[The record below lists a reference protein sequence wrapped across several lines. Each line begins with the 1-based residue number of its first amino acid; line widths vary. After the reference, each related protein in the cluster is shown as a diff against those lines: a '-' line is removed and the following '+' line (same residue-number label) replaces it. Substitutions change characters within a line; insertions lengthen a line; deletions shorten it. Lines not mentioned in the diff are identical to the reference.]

1 MTVLKTL
8 GIIVAAIVLAIP
20 VSFFIAIGSLPLLR
34 DAEKR
39 WNIEVIGHSG
49 PADWVLWT
57 IWIVIS
63 VAFAVTI
70 WLLMTKRGRAA

>member
-1 MTVLKTL
+1 MAVLKTL
-8 GIIVAAIVLAIP
+8 GIIVSGIILAIP
-20 VSFFIAIGSLPLLR
+20 ISFFVAIASLPLLR

-39 WNIEVIGHSG
+39 WDIEVIGHSG

-63 VAFAVTI
+63 AMIAATI
-70 WLLMTKRGRAA
+70 WLLMRKRGDPA